1 MLALS
6 VPSSSGVYFD
16 ANSKRTPP
24 ADTVAKQSRRLEIA
38 GSAAAYSSPRS
49 PGAEF
54 SLPDRSISER
64 KLLTE
69 PTSPSSDSKTK
80 TRKQKQKKKSPKS
93 NYSPGHSQ
101 TSIGPQSMTSG
112 SEVALHH
119 AGERPEADDSKLKR
133 DLQSPREVG
142 PSPLSSSGGNTYM
155 QRLQQTSVLDHLQL
169 ARPTSTATAI
179 TSRRK
184 STSPKRASTS
194 LSPGSV
200 GAVSI
205 EKKERDKSKR
215 LSHIPTG
222 DDLIFN

>member
-1 MLALS
+1 
-6 VPSSSGVYFD
+6 
-16 ANSKRTPP
+16 
-24 ADTVAKQSRRLEIA
+24 
-38 GSAAAYSSPRS
+38 
-49 PGAEF
+49 
-54 SLPDRSISER
+54 
-64 KLLTE
+64 
-69 PTSPSSDSKTK
+69 
-80 TRKQKQKKKSPKS
+80 
-93 NYSPGHSQ
+93 
-101 TSIGPQSMTSG
+101 MTSG

-222 DDLIFN
+222 DDLIFNWACLFVCSWRRYLNRFDWTKASELVCHLFKTFSSERRAWIIFFLQGRKLAESWIDSEKWYHPKANSIFQKVVPVRNKYWAHKCITE